1 MIFSN
6 RRFLQR
12 TNKWI
17 RLRRYM
23 IPQVYLF
30 LFVFWKNLKT
40 PKTHFEIIW
49 PLMGKANALSV
60 YESNTILDQSKNIL
74 EKSENIFEKSKNI
87 LEKSKCFERSKQ
99 LEQVQDSFGSIE
111 GQDIKV
117 QLYKII
123 WKFENL
129 NASL

>member
-1 MIFSN
+1 
-6 RRFLQR
+6 
-12 TNKWI
+12 
-17 RLRRYM
+17 
-23 IPQVYLF
+23 
-30 LFVFWKNLKT
+30 
-40 PKTHFEIIW
+40 
-49 PLMGKANALSV
+49 MGKANALSV
-60 YESNTILDQSKNIL
+60 YESNTILDQSKNV
-74 EKSENIFEKSKNI
+74 
-87 LEKSKCFERSKQ
+87 LEKSKLFWAHSKQ

>member
-1 MIFSN
+1 MPCLSMNLI
-6 RRFLQR
+6 
-12 TNKWI
+12 
-17 RLRRYM
+17 
-23 IPQVYLF
+23 LF
-30 LFVFWKNLKT
+30 WT
-40 PKTHFEIIW
+40 SPKTFC
-49 PLMGKANALSV
+49 P
-60 YESNTILDQSKNIL
+60 
-74 EKSENIFEKSKNI
+74 KSK
-87 LEKSKCFERSKQ
+87 LFWERSKQ